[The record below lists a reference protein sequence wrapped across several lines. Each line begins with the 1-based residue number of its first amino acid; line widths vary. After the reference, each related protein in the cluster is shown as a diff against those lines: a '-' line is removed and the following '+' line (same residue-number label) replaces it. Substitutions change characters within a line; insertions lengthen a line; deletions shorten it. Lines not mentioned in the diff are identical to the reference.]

1 MNQFLLALC
10 GLPASGKSSLADAIK
25 VAVRSKGLIVEV
37 VRTDDWRDDTYYS
50 DFLPEKEGEVRQA
63 ALTKVETL
71 IGKGKSVIHDDTN
84 YYNSMRHELLEIAI
98 DAKCA
103 FGIIHVTTPIEK
115 ALKWNRERP
124 GTRIPEHVIQRI
136 SERFDRPGTR
146 YLWDCPLAEVDMS
159 TGDLDPTVNEIV
171 NTLHTL
177 EVIKQSKLTLVSDSE
192 FDKLDRATRNAVSGF
207 LQNHPELRGSREVSI
222 IRQRVLKR
230 TANDRI
236 DLKMVKDILLQE
248 LQSLL

>member
-10 GLPASGKSSLADAIK
+10 GLPASGKSSLADAIR
-25 VAVRSKGLIVEV
+25 VAVRSKGPTVEV
-37 VRTDDWRDDTYYS
+37 VRTDEWRDDAYYS
-50 DFLPEKEGEVRQA
+50 DFVPEKEGEVRQA
-63 ALTKVETL
+63 ALARVETL
-71 IGKGKSVIHDDTN
+71 VSKGKSVIHDDTN

-103 FGIIHVTTPIEK
+103 FGIIHVTTPIEE

-124 GTRIPEHVIQRI
+124 GTRIPEYVIQRI
-136 SERFDRPGTR
+136 SERFDRPGAR

-159 TGDLDPTVNEIV
+159 TADFDSTVDEIV

-177 EVIKQSKLTLVSDSE
+177 EVIRQSKPTLVSDSE
-192 FDKLDRATRNAVSGF
+192 FEKLDRATRNTVSGF
-207 LQNHPELRGSREVSI
+207 LQNHPELRGNREVSI

-230 TANDRI
+230 AANDRI
-236 DLKMVKDILLQE
+236 GLKMVKDILLQE
-248 LQSLL
+248 LQALI

>member
-10 GLPASGKSSLADAIK
+10 GLPASGKSSLADAIR
-25 VAVRSKGLIVEV
+25 VAIRSKGHIVEV
-37 VRTDDWRDDTYYS
+37 VRTDDWRDYTYYS
-50 DFLPEKEGEVRQA
+50 DFVPEKEGEVRQA
-63 ALTKVETL
+63 ALAKVETL

-103 FGIIHVTTPIEK
+103 FGIIHVTTPIEE

-124 GTRIPEHVIQRI
+124 GTRIPEYVIQRI
-136 SERFDRPGTR
+136 SERFDRPGAR
-146 YLWDCPLAEVDMS
+146 YLWDCPLAEVDMH
-159 TGDLDPTVNEIV
+159 TADLDSAVDEIV

-177 EVIKQSKLTLVSDSE
+177 EVIRQSKPTLVSDSKFE
-192 FDKLDRATRNAVSGF
+192 KLDRVTRNTVSGF
-207 LQNHPELRGSREVSI
+207 LQNHPELRGDREVSI

-230 TANDRI
+230 AANDRI
-236 DLKMVKDILLQE
+236 GLKMVKDILLQE
-248 LQSLL
+248 LQALI

>member
-10 GLPASGKSSLADAIK
+10 GLPSSGKSTLADAIR
-25 VAVRSKGLIVEV
+25 VAVRSKGPIVEV

-50 DFLPEKEGEVRQA
+50 EFVPEKEGEVRQA
-63 ALTKVETL
+63 ALAKVETL

-103 FGIIHVTTPIEK
+103 FGIIHVTTPIEE

-124 GTRIPEHVIQRI
+124 GTRIPEYVIQRI
-136 SERFDRPGTR
+136 SERFDRPGAR

-159 TGDLDPTVNEIV
+159 TADFDSTVDEIV

-177 EVIKQSKLTLVSDSE
+177 EVIRQSKPTLVSDSE
-192 FDKLDRATRNAVSGF
+192 FEKLDRATRNTVSGF
-207 LQNHPELRGSREVSI
+207 LQSHPELRGNREVSI

-230 TANDRI
+230 AVNDRI
-236 DLKMVKDILLQE
+236 SLKMAKDILLQE
-248 LQSLL
+248 LQTLL

>member
-1 MNQFLLALC
+1 MNQFILALC
-10 GLPASGKSSLADAIK
+10 GLPASGKSSLADAIRL
-25 VAVRSKGLIVEV
+25 AVHSEGLEVEI
-37 VRTDDWRDDTYYS
+37 VRTDEWRDDTYYL
-50 DFLPEKEGEVRQA
+50 DFVPEKEGEVRQA
-63 ALTKVETL
+63 ALARVETL

-103 FGIIHVTTPIEK
+103 FGIIHVTTPIEE

-124 GTRIPEHVIQRI
+124 GTRIPDHVIQRI
-136 SERFDRPGTR
+136 NERFDRPGAR

-159 TGDLDPTVNEIV
+159 TLDLDSTVSELV
-171 NTLHTL
+171 TTLRTL
-177 EVIKQSKLTLVSDSE
+177 EAIREPKPTLGSDSE
-192 FDKLDRATRNAVSGF
+192 FEKLDLTTRNTVSEF
-207 LQNHPELRGSREVSI
+207 LQSHPELRRNREVSI

-230 TANDRI
+230 AAYDKISPKMARDVI
-236 DLKMVKDILLQE
+236 LKE

>member
-10 GLPASGKSSLADAIK
+10 GLPASGKSSLADAIS
-25 VAVRSKGLIVEV
+25 VAVQSKGPIVEV
-37 VRTDDWRDDTYYS
+37 VRTDEWRDDAYYS
-50 DFLPEKEGEVRQA
+50 DFVPEKEGEVRQA
-63 ALTKVETL
+63 ALARVETL
-71 IGKGKSVIHDDTN
+71 VGKGKSVIHDDTN
-84 YYNSMRHELLEIAI
+84 YYNRMRHEILEIAI

-103 FGIIHVTTPIEK
+103 FGIIHVTTPIEE

-124 GTRIPEHVIQRI
+124 GTRIPEYVIQRI
-136 SERFDRPGTR
+136 SERFDRPGAR

-159 TGDLDPTVNEIV
+159 TGDLDSTVDEIV

-192 FDKLDRATRNAVSGF
+192 FDKLDRATRNTVSGF
-207 LQNHPELRGSREVSI
+207 LQNHPELRGNRKVSI
-222 IRQRVLKR
+222 IRQRILKR
-230 TANDRI
+230 AANDRI
-236 DLKMVKDILLQE
+236 ALKMAKDILLQE